1 MNTYKDLVYMVLD
14 EIKGSSDDFSYT
26 EEHVI
31 YLLNKYR
38 AAVLKQKYAD
48 VKKVINEANY
58 QTICLS
64 VVPVTL
70 PYVGVE
76 NGTMLRSTVR
86 IPYIINIGIPR
97 VYPLEYYVGDIAFI
111 SRDRMRYVGHN
122 PYLQG
127 MIYCSIA
134 PDHYLYFKSNN
145 PQLSYLQNVKFTAI
159 FNDTQAASDLQ
170 CPDNNGNSICDTL
183 DREFPLEDSLIPTVI
198 GLTVKDLSDSEYR
211 PDDNNN
217 DGNDNLSQVGMKKTS
232 N

>member
-48 VKKVINEANY
+48 VKKTINEANY

-64 VVPVTL
+64 VAPVIL
-70 PYVGVE
+70 PYIGVE
-76 NGTMLRSTVR
+76 NGTMLRSTVPL
-86 IPYIINIGIPR
+86 PYVMNLGIPR
-97 VYPLEYYVGDIAFI
+97 VFPVNYYIGDISFV
-111 SRDRMRYVGHN
+111 SRDRMRYIGYN
-122 PYLQG
+122 PYLQN

-159 FNDTQAASDLQ
+159 FNDAQVASDLQ
-170 CPDNNGNSICDTL
+170 CPDSNGNSICDTL

-211 PDDNNN
+211 PDDNSN
-217 DGNDNLSQVGMKKTS
+217 DGSDNLSQVGLKKTNS
-232 N
+232 